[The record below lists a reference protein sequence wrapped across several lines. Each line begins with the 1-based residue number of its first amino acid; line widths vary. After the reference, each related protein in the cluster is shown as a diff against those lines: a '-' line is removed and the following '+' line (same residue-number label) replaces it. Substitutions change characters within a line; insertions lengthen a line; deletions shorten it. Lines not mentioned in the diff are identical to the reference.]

1 MNNKHNI
8 KSLLTELMQF
18 FVSIP
23 ESKEKHDLDNIIHM
37 LMIGHVN
44 LKDILE
50 SIQGNIDRP
59 NKDVT
64 LREKNIKLWEH
75 VKTIFVRYLRS

>member
-23 ESKEKHDLDNIIHM
+23 ESKEKHNLDNIIHM

-50 SIQGNIDRP
+50 SIQVNIDRP